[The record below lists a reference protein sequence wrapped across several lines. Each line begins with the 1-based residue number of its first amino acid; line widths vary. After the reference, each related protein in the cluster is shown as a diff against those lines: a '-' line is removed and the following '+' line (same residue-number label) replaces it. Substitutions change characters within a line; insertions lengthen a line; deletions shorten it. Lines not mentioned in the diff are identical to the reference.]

1 MLETSRSGSVW
12 WAWMGFTWYATAFD
26 NDDVARGHA
35 LVGRVSLRF
44 AALTALVLLA
54 LTIYETLSA
63 YVARSQS
70 DRQNYRPPTNRNSG

>member
-1 MLETSRSGSVW
+1 
-12 WAWMGFTWYATAFD
+12 MGFTWYATAFD

-63 YVARSQS
+63 DVPR
-70 DRQNYRPPTNRNSG
+70 R

>member
-1 MLETSRSGSVW
+1 VLETSRSGSVW

-35 LVGRVSLRF
+35 LHTLVGRVSLRF

-63 YVARSQS
+63 YVPR
-70 DRQNYRPPTNRNSG
+70 R